1 MHSRVVDQRSDGVQ
15 GRQESPIC
23 ARLSKGRYKGI
34 YTVCDVIVTLIL
46 IFEGVVFCRR
56 FCPAPWQRGVHR
68 RRAEIVVEGQESS
81 GNSGKSNLIINN
93 IIRIN
98 NFFEV
103 DWMSG

>member
-1 MHSRVVDQRSDGVQ
+1 MSSINDQTEFKVVKK
-15 GRQESPIC
+15 
-23 ARLSKGRYKGI
+23 ALSVLGFRKDAIKV